1 MCEIT
6 NASTGRGVF
15 SLGRSWGTNGVVDIG
30 ESNWK
35 FGNVYATNLHGTV
48 GSSSQRSM
56 KADIHYLDE
65 NKNTIS
71 LMALES
77 NNNYNFSTEDLI
89 DFIKI
94 LKPCVFTYN
103 TWSDSIEYSINNNL
117 TQDVQLGLIADDI
130 VDEKLFNFVG
140 SKTLYTDRRTKE
152 EYTTLELQPL
162 PLAVLALSA
171 CKYLLNEIDSLKS
184 EIESLKN

>member
-1 MCEIT
+1 M
-6 NASTGRGVF
+6 
-15 SLGRSWGTNGVVDIG
+15 
-30 ESNWK
+30 
-35 FGNVYATNLHGTV
+35 
-48 GSSSQRSM
+48 
-56 KADIHYLDE
+56 
-65 NKNTIS
+65 
-71 LMALES
+71 
-77 NNNYNFSTEDLI
+77 
-89 DFIKI
+89 
-94 LKPCVFTYN
+94 KPCVFTYN